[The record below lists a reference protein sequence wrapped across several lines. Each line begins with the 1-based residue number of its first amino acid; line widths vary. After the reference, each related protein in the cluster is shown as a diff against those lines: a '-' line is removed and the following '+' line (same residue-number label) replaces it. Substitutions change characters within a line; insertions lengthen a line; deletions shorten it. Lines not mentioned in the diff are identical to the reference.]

1 MLNINVKRT
10 HFQLGMREGASI
22 IFVYS
27 AKSKEVLFNKLFIQL
42 HNSRDSEV
50 LQFIMKY
57 TTKMGKVCL
66 LYLCSCRFNLNADF
80 L

>member
-10 HFQLGMREGASI
+10 HFQLGMSEGASTI
-22 IFVYS
+22 VAYS
-27 AKSKEVLFNKLFIQL
+27 LKSEEELVVSLY
-42 HNSRDSEV
+42 NSRDSKV
-50 LQFIMKY
+50 IDFKMNY

-66 LYLCSCRFNLNADF
+66 LYLCTCRFNLNADF